1 MSVYL
6 RPDNLD
12 EALDALQR
20 RPLTV
25 LAGGTDYYPGRVGRP
40 LDDDLLDLTGI
51 TALRGVADDGG
62 HWRIGAL
69 TTWTD
74 LIGAGLPGC
83 FDGLKDAAREVG
95 GVQIQ
100 NAGTIAGNLCN
111 ASPAA
116 DGAPNL
122 AALEAEIEL
131 SAADGVRRMPVT
143 EFLTGNR
150 STALDAR
157 EIVTAVLVPKLPDA
171 AASAFLKL
179 GARRYLVISIVM
191 IGIVLVPDGGTVGDV
206 RIAVGAC
213 SPVTRRLPELEA
225 ALKGRPLDGTL
236 GAPVSAATVDAALAP
251 IDDVRGSAEYRL
263 DATLTMLQRGL
274 SDMGR
279 RMGRRIGTGA

>member
-6 RPDNLD
+6 RPDNLG
-12 EALDALQR
+12 EALDALR
-20 RPLTV
+20 RGPLTV

-51 TALRGVADDGG
+51 AALRGIADAGN
-62 HWRIGAL
+62 HWRLGAM

-74 LIGAGLPGC
+74 LIRADLPAC

-100 NAGTIAGNLCN
+100 NAGTLAGNLCN

-122 AALEAEIEL
+122 AALEAEVEL
-131 SAADGVRRMPVT
+131 SAADGVRLLPVT

-150 STALDAR
+150 TTALEAG
-157 EIVTAVLVPKLPDA
+157 EIVTAVLVPKLPGN

-191 IGIVLVPDGGTVGDV
+191 IGIVLVPDGDTVGDA

-213 SPVTRRLPELEA
+213 SPVTRRLPALEA
-225 ALKGRPLDGTL
+225 ALKGRPLDGRL
-236 GAPVSAATVDAALAP
+236 GAAVPAEAVQAVLSP
-251 IDDVRGSAEYRL
+251 IDDVRGSAGYRF
-263 DATLTMLQRGL
+263 DATVTLLRRGL

-279 RMGRRIGTGA
+279 RMGEAA

>member
-12 EALDALQR
+12 DALDAVQR
-20 RPLTV
+20 APLTV

-51 TALRGVADDGG
+51 AALRGIADEGER
-62 HWRIGAL
+62 WRIGAL

-74 LIGAGLPGC
+74 LIRADLPAC

-122 AALEAEIEL
+122 AALEAEVEL
-131 SAADGVRRMPVT
+131 SAADGVRRLPVT

-150 STALDAR
+150 TTALGPG
-157 EIVTAVLVPKLPDA
+157 EIVTAVLVPRLPDN

-191 IGIVLVPDGGTVGDV
+191 IGIVLVPDGDTVGDA

-213 SPVTRRLPELEA
+213 SPVTRRLPALEE
-225 ALKGRPLDGTL
+225 ALNGRPLDGRL
-236 GAPVSAATVDAALAP
+236 GEVVSAEAVETVLSP
-251 IDDVRGSAEYRL
+251 IDDVRGSAGYRL
-263 DATLTMLQRGL
+263 DATVTMLRRGL

-279 RMGRRIGTGA
+279 RMGEAA

>member
-6 RPDNLD
+6 RPDNLG

-20 RPLTV
+20 APLTV

-51 TALRGVADDGG
+51 AALRGIADEGDR
-62 HWRIGAL
+62 WRIGAL

-74 LIGAGLPGC
+74 LIRAGLPAC

-122 AALEAEIEL
+122 AALEAEVEL
-131 SAADGVRRMPVT
+131 SAADGVRLMPVT

-150 STALDAR
+150 TTALEAG
-157 EIVTAVLVPKLPDA
+157 EIVTAVLVPKLPEN

-191 IGIVLVPDGGTVGDV
+191 IGIVLVPDDGVVGDA

-213 SPVTRRLPELEA
+213 SPVTRRLPALEE
-225 ALKGRPLDGTL
+225 ALNGRPLDGRL
-236 GAPVSAATVDAALAP
+236 GESVSAEAVETVLSP
-251 IDDVRGSAEYRL
+251 IDDVRGSAGYRL
-263 DATLTMLQRGL
+263 DATVTMLRRGL

-279 RMGRRIGTGA
+279 RMGEAA

>member
-12 EALDALQR
+12 DALDALQR
-20 RPLTV
+20 APLTV

-51 TALRGVADDGG
+51 AALRGIADEGER
-62 HWRIGAL
+62 WRIGAL

-74 LIGAGLPGC
+74 LIRAGLPAC

-122 AALEAEIEL
+122 AALEAEVEL
-131 SAADGVRRMPVT
+131 SAAAGVRRLPVT

-150 STALDAR
+150 TTALGPG
-157 EIVTAVLVPKLPDA
+157 EIVTAVLVPRLPDN

-191 IGIVLVPDGGTVGDV
+191 IGIVLVPDGDTVGDA

-213 SPVTRRLPELEA
+213 SPVTRRLPALEE
-225 ALKGRPLDGTL
+225 ALNGRPLDGRL
-236 GAPVSAATVDAALAP
+236 GEAATGEAVQAVLSP
-251 IDDVRGSAEYRL
+251 IDDVRGSAGYRL
-263 DATLTMLQRGL
+263 DATVTMLRRGL

-279 RMGRRIGTGA
+279 RMGEAA